1 MTGCENLYYMYENGF
16 KSGEFLPFSLF
27 LQNDSFVQL
36 FPLKKKTMKRKTLMW
51 GKVINFFFLLIA
63 ILSVV
68 LLFYY

>member
-36 FPLKKKTMKRKTLMW
+36 FPLKKKDNEKKDFNV
-51 GKVINFFFLLIA
+51 GESN
-63 ILSVV
+63 
-68 LLFYY
+68 